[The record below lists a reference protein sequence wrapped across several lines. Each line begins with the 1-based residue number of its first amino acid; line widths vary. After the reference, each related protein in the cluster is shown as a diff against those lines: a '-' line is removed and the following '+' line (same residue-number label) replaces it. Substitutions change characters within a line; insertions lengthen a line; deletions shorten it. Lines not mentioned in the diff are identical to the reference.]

1 MPKATMIMRCLCS
14 SRLWSRSL
22 ICGRPE
28 LELLYVTCGWQWRR
42 FGRKWF
48 VLHLRVYS
56 MHNILHWNKGW
67 ERPKASRG
75 VRFSKRR
82 KGGISLRAERISLCM
97 IVKDE
102 EELLPHCLA
111 SVQGAV
117 DEIIVVDTGSSDRS
131 AEIAQQ
137 YGAVVVGFEWCE
149 DFAAARNAGLERAS
163 GDWILFL
170 DADEALD
177 RAARE
182 QIMSWTTVSGCDG
195 LFLNIHN
202 YTGTGQQ
209 GVTVNPVLRLFR
221 NAPEHRFEGRIHEQ
235 IAGAIC
241 RRNPEA
247 AFHVTDMV
255 IHHYGYQTA
264 IVERKDKVNRNV
276 RLLQQAVEEEP
287 GQPFHHYNLGVEY
300 LRVGEAERALETFGV
315 ARMGI
320 DPAVTSYAHLLFK
333 YEVRCLQHLN
343 RWQEALNRIDAAL
356 ELFPEYTDLMHHRGV
371 CADALGDADQAEY
384 SLREAVRMGPPPPIY
399 HTEEGI
405 GTYQTWYTLG
415 RLLEGRADLEGAV
428 DAYVEAVRA
437 KSSLLPPLYRIFRIM
452 RVSGQEHQ
460 IPELVRERFALS
472 SEEATHKVLG
482 ILEQSRCYD
491 AALQLLSGIS
501 SQPSA
506 EMRERLSV
514 AEAMLQ
520 IQQGRWNKAR
530 LKLEPVQRKKGLL
543 AISSAQWLER
553 LEWIEGKEV
562 NGDDPLTLWL
572 KLSSQVG
579 EGTNEESAVQTGRTV
594 GLRATKKKDM
604 NSSMDV
610 TVAGAEYD
618 GWQALGLLMEGC
630 VQSGRWKELHSL
642 IQMCRQ
648 QLAGEGLSVGESVR
662 VGEKEKEME
671 GKKEKGQMSDIESFP
686 GASDTL
692 TGTSWLVK
700 GLVSAADHHLEVFA
714 QHADGQKHRCWPVV
728 QHIRLE
734 LPGADGFES

>member
-1 MPKATMIMRCLCS
+1 M
-14 SRLWSRSL
+14 
-22 ICGRPE
+22 
-28 LELLYVTCGWQWRR
+28 
-42 FGRKWF
+42 
-48 VLHLRVYS
+48 
-56 MHNILHWNKGW
+56 
-67 ERPKASRG
+67 
-75 VRFSKRR
+75 
-82 KGGISLRAERISLCM
+82 RAERISLCM

-111 SVQGAV
+111 SVEGSV

-137 YGAVVVGFEWCE
+137 YGAVVVRFEWCE

-182 QIMSWTTVSGCDG
+182 QIRSWTAVSGCDG

-221 NAPEHRFEGRIHEQ
+221 NASEHRFEGRIHEQ
-235 IAGAIC
+235 IATAIC

-287 GQPFHHYNLGVEY
+287 DQPFHHYNLGVEY

-320 DPAVTSYAHLLFK
+320 DPAVTSYAHLLYK

-343 RWQEALNRIDAAL
+343 RWQEALDRIDAAL

-371 CADALGDADQAEY
+371 CADALGDADRAEY

-482 ILEQSRCYD
+482 ILEQSRCYE
-491 AALQLLSGIS
+491 AALQLLLGVS

-543 AISSAQWLER
+543 AISSARWLER

-572 KLSSQVG
+572 KRSSQGGAAV
-579 EGTNEESAVQTGRTV
+579 TNDEESTVQTGRIA

-604 NSSMDV
+604 DSGMDG
-610 TVAGAEYD
+610 TVAGTEYD
-618 GWQALGLLMEGC
+618 GWQALGLIMEGC

-648 QLAGEGLSVGESVR
+648 QLAGESVR
-662 VGEKEKEME
+662 VGEKEKEE
-671 GKKEKGQMSDIESFP
+671 GKRSEKDKDKDRDRDRDREKGEDMGPFP
-686 GASDTL
+686 GSLDTL
-692 TGTSWLVK
+692 VGTSWLVK
-700 GLVSAADHHLEVFA
+700 GLVSAADHHMEVFA
-714 QHADGQKHRCWPVV
+714 RHAAGQRHRCWPVV

>member
-1 MPKATMIMRCLCS
+1 M
-14 SRLWSRSL
+14 
-22 ICGRPE
+22 
-28 LELLYVTCGWQWRR
+28 
-42 FGRKWF
+42 
-48 VLHLRVYS
+48 
-56 MHNILHWNKGW
+56 
-67 ERPKASRG
+67 
-75 VRFSKRR
+75 
-82 KGGISLRAERISLCM
+82 RAERISLCM

-491 AALQLLSGIS
+491 AALQLLSVIS

-604 NSSMDV
+604 DSSMDV

>member
-1 MPKATMIMRCLCS
+1 
-14 SRLWSRSL
+14 
-22 ICGRPE
+22 
-28 LELLYVTCGWQWRR
+28 
-42 FGRKWF
+42 
-48 VLHLRVYS
+48 
-56 MHNILHWNKGW
+56 
-67 ERPKASRG
+67 
-75 VRFSKRR
+75 
-82 KGGISLRAERISLCM
+82 M

-131 AEIAQQ
+131 AEIAKQ
-137 YGAVVVGFEWCE
+137 YGAVVVAFEWCD

-182 QIMSWTTVSGCDG
+182 QIRSWTAVSGCDG

-235 IAGAIC
+235 IAAAIC

-264 IVERKDKVNRNV
+264 IVERKDKVKRNV

-287 GQPFHHYNLGVEY
+287 DQPFHHYNLGVEY

-343 RWQEALNRIDAAL
+343 RWQEALDRIDAAL
-356 ELFPEYTDLMHHRGV
+356 ELFPEYTDLMHHRGG
-371 CADALGDADQAEY
+371 CADALGDADRAEY
-384 SLREAVRMGPPPPIY
+384 SLREAIRMGPPPPIY

-491 AALQLLSGIS
+491 AALELLSGVS
-501 SQPSA
+501 TQPSG

-543 AISSAQWLER
+543 AISSARWLER

-572 KLSSQVG
+572 KRSSQLGAV
-579 EGTNEESAVQTGRTV
+579 TNEEVNVPTGRTV
-594 GLRATKKKDM
+594 GLRATTKKDM
-604 NSSMDV
+604 GSSIDG
-610 TVAGAEYD
+610 TVAGTEYD
-618 GWQALGLLMEGC
+618 GWQALGLMMEGC

-648 QLAGEGLSVGESVR
+648 QLAGDDLSVGESVR
-662 VGEKEKEME
+662 AGEKEKVME
-671 GKKEKGQMSDIESFP
+671 GNKENGKAGYMESFP

-692 TGTSWLVK
+692 TGTNWLVK
-700 GLVSAADHHLEVFA
+700 RLVSAADHHLEVFA
-714 QHADGQKHRCWPVV
+714 QHADGHRHRCWPVV

-734 LPGADGFES
+734 LPGADGFEN